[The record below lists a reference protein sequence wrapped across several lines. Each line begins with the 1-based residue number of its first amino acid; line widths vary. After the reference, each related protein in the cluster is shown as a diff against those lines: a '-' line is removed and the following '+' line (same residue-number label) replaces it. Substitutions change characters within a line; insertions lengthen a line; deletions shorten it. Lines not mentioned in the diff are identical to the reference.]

1 MTAKTMQK
9 EREFHIWAAETAMER
24 EQKKAAQAR
33 FLKYLK
39 NSKKIVDLRCG
50 DGTFL
55 ELLKEKHPEKEAIGI
70 DSNLELVSACKARSL
85 NVKKGDVLRFMKTEG
100 KKYDAFV
107 MLDLLEHL
115 DFDKNANIL
124 RSIPKGAILILK
136 TPNINSTLGHQFYLQ
151 CPGHVA
157 PYSPFTIGKMLE
169 RSGFEKIADG
179 ETDYCC
185 GRMVE
190 TAIRLVSPGIRKIF
204 GAYPALALG
213 GGNYFVVAKKL

>member
-1 MTAKTMQK
+1 MAQN

-33 FLKYLK
+33 FMKYLK
-39 NSKKIVDLRCG
+39 NSKKIADLGCG
-50 DGTFL
+50 DGVFL
-55 ELLKEKHPEKEAIGI
+55 ELLGENHPEKEAVGI
-70 DSNLELVSACKARSL
+70 DTNDELVSLCRSHGL
-85 NVKKGDVLRFMKTEG
+85 NVKKTDVLTFMKTDG

-115 DFDKNANIL
+115 DFGKNVDIF
-124 RSIPKGAILILK
+124 RSVPAGAILIIK
-136 TPNINSTLGHQFYLQ
+136 TPNINSALGHQFYLQ
-151 CPGHVA
+151 CPGHAA

-169 RSGFEKIADG
+169 RSGFEKIAEG

-185 GRMVE
+185 GRIVE
-190 TAIRLVSPGIRKIF
+190 AAIKLVSPGLRKIF

-213 GGNYFVVAKKL
+213 GGNYFAVAKKL

>member
-1 MTAKTMQK
+1 MAQN
-9 EREFHIWAAETAMER
+9 EREFHIWAAETAIER

-33 FLKYLK
+33 FLEYLK
-39 NSKKIVDLRCG
+39 NSKKIVDLGCG
-50 DGTFL
+50 DGVFL
-55 ELLKEKHPEKEAIGI
+55 ELVKERHPEKYILGV
-70 DSNLELVSACKARSL
+70 DSTLELVSACKARGL
-85 NVKKGDVLRFMKTEG
+85 NVKKNDVLKFMKTEG

-115 DFDKNANIL
+115 DFDKNVNIF
-124 RSIPKGAILILK
+124 RSVPEGAVLIVK
-136 TPNINSTLGHQFYLQ
+136 TPNINSALGHQFYLQ

-169 RSGFEKIADG
+169 RSGFDKIAEG

-190 TAIRLVSPGIRKIF
+190 AAIKLVSPGLRKIF

-213 GGNYFVVAKKL
+213 GGNYFVVAVKI